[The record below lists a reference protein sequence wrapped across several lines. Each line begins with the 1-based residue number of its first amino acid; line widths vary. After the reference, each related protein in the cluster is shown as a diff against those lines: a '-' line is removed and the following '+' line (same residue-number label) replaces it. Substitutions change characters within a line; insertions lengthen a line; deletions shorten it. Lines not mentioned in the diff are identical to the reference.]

1 MICSVKGTVK
11 RMRGQS
17 QFETKYFQKMN
28 PTENL
33 SIKHTKTI

>member
-1 MICSVKGTVK
+1 MICSAKDTVK

-28 PTENL
+28 PIENF
-33 SIKHTKTI
+33 STKHTKNI